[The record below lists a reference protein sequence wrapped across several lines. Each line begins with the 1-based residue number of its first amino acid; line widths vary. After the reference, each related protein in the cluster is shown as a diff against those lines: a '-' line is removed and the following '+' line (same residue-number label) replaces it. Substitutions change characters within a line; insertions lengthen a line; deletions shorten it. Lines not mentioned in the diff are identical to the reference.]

1 MLPFNFEQGEVL
13 LFDKP
18 LKWTSFDVV
27 NLVRN
32 DIRRALDVKI
42 KTGHAGTLDPLATG
56 LLIILT
62 GKKTKLMDSFLACDK
77 EYAGTIYLGETTPG
91 FDREMEPDGFFPVE
105 HITESMILETAK
117 SFLGQQMQ
125 IPPIHSAI
133 KTKGKRAYEMARKDI
148 ELYLPPRPVII
159 YEFEVTAISM
169 PKVDFRI
176 VCSKGTY
183 IRSIARDFGLK
194 LNSGGTL
201 DALRRTRIGEARVE
215 DAQSPEL
222 FKEILKKFVNYR
234 STNSDQ

>member
-1 MLPFNFEQGEVL
+1 MIPFDFEQGEVL

-32 DIRRALDVKI
+32 DIRRATGTKI

-62 GKKTKLMDSFLACDK
+62 GKKTKLMDSFLVCDK
-77 EYAGTIYLGETTPG
+77 EYTGTIFLGETTPG
-91 FDREMEPDGFFPVE
+91 FDREMDPDGFFPVD
-105 HITESMILETAK
+105 HITEKMIFETAD
-117 SFLGQQMQ
+117 SFLGSQMQ
-125 IPPIHSAI
+125 IPPTHSAI
-133 KTKGKRAYEMARKDI
+133 KTKGTRAYEMARKDI
-148 ELYLPPRPVII
+148 ELELPPRPVHIF
-159 YEFEVTAISM
+159 EFEIKGISL
-169 PKVDFRI
+169 PRVDFRI

-201 DALRRTRIGEARVE
+201 DALRRTRIGEAKIE
-215 DAQSPEL
+215 DAHSPEL
-222 FKEILKKFVNYR
+222 FKSILGI
-234 STNSDQ
+234 SGDNSI